1 MPEPLYVLVNFFTTF
16 LSVLSFAMLIRAVI
30 GWFFEAEGKFI
41 SFLYVLTEP
50 VVIPIRKLFV
60 RFNWFQD
67 SPLDVAFSMA
77 FIAIFV
83 LETVLNMM
91 ISAI

>member
-1 MPEPLYVLVNFFTTF
+1 
-16 LSVLSFAMLIRAVI
+16 MLIRAVI
-30 GWFFEAEGKFI
+30 GWFFEAEGRFI

-67 SPLDVAFSMA
+67 SPLDVAFSFA

-83 LETVLNMM
+83 VETVLNIM
-91 ISAI
+91 ISAL

>member
-1 MPEPLYVLVNFFTTF
+1 MPEPIYVLVSFVLTF

-50 VVIPIRKLFV
+50 VIIPIRKLFEKL
-60 RFNWFQD
+60 NWFQE
-67 SPLDVAFSMA
+67 SPIDMAFSFS
-77 FIAIFV
+77 FIAIFIA
-83 LETVLNMM
+83 ETVINAMVGT
-91 ISAI
+91 I